1 MKKLVTL
8 ILLLLIGFTYG
19 QTQNKKS
26 SISTGGGS
34 AASGNTKLVYAIGE
48 VAIQEQTQGN
58 NHVSEG
64 FVGPDIAT
72 LLGVT
77 EYNVL
82 QGIAIYPNPVQDQL
96 NIRFETS
103 GSYEIYLYD
112 LNGKQLFKKHLI
124 DNFEAGYDLSS
135 YQAAVYF
142 LFIIDRENKLSK
154 QLKIVKL

>member
-1 MKKLVTL
+1 MKKLFTL
-8 ILLLLIGFTYG
+8 ILLLLTGFTYG
-19 QTQNKKS
+19 QTQIVKS
-26 SISTGGGS
+26 SISSGGGS

-82 QGIAIYPNPVQDQL
+82 QGISIYPNPVQDQL
-96 NIRFETS
+96 NIRFEIS

-112 LNGKQLFKKHLI
+112 LNGKQLLNQQI
-124 DNFEAGYDLSS
+124 TEENQAVYDLSG
-135 YQAAVYF
+135 YAIATYL
-142 LFIIDRENKLSK
+142 LFVIDRENHLSK
-154 QLKIVKL
+154 QIKIIKN

>member
-1 MKKLVTL
+1 MKKLFIL
-8 ILLLLIGFTYG
+8 ILLLLTGFTYG
-19 QTQNKKS
+19 QTQIVKS

-34 AASGNTKLVYAIGE
+34 ATSGNTKLVYAIGE

-124 DNFEAGYDLSS
+124 DNYEAGYDLSS

-142 LFIIDRENKLSK
+142 LFIIDRKNKLSK